1 MTILIEL
8 YLQDKVQMIS
18 TKHKDDYKRL
28 NDEFALI
35 QVKFLLHF
43 YR

>member
-1 MTILIEL
+1 M
-8 YLQDKVQMIS
+8 YFQDKVQMIS

-35 QVKFLLHF
+35 QVNLIMDFLPVEHLF
-43 YR
+43 L